1 MTNLVAAMLDQIE
14 PVVAKRERWRGYAK
28 EHDSEIAYAPGV
40 ALMTAAI
47 EARQDRA
54 RQDRRHEVAARPR
67 RPERLRRRGLSA
79 RGLHRLDRVGYQH
92 EAWNGP
98 GTKDSRRRSAT

>member
-14 PVVAKRERWRGYAK
+14 RVVAKRERWRGYAK

-47 EARQDRA
+47 EAGKTAIAEIDVIKSLRAHEDLKGFDVQD
-54 RQDRRHEVAARPR
+54 
-67 RPERLRRRGLSA
+67 
-79 RGLHRLDRVGYQH
+79 
-92 EAWNGP
+92 
-98 GTKDSRRRSAT
+98 

>member
-14 PVVAKRERWRGYAK
+14 RVVAKRERWRGYAK

-47 EARQDRA
+47 EAGKTAIAETDVIKSLRAHEDLKGFDVQD
-54 RQDRRHEVAARPR
+54 
-67 RPERLRRRGLSA
+67 
-79 RGLHRLDRVGYQH
+79 
-92 EAWNGP
+92 
-98 GTKDSRRRSAT
+98 